1 MYEGSY
7 MNATMLRE
15 QKCNNSGQQLLSEQ
29 TNVLTPQATL
39 FCLKMVPDLKVFP
52 VFLNGACVLKVPH
65 NAYNPRLWHTI
76 TYFTLYL
83 SFARLF
89 HFKSR
94 VSSFNFRRPPQ
105 LEI

>member
-52 VFLNGACVLKVPH
+52 VF
-65 NAYNPRLWHTI
+65 
-76 TYFTLYL
+76 
-83 SFARLF
+83 
-89 HFKSR
+89 
-94 VSSFNFRRPPQ
+94 
-105 LEI
+105 